1 MTTIGSRPLA
11 YERAT
16 VRLLMLAVLLPAA
29 TVAGCRSAP
38 GIAVAESTIKDG
50 VTLRLRDTGMR
61 LDRSLCSRDSF
72 VCAGVDDN
80 GDVHILTE
88 LPHNSGAQIIRL
100 RKGVG
105 VSVTATLPDVA
116 AASLPSPGRWWQWTH
131 GSFCGPCKGDNWI
144 QIGPDGTVS
153 KTSIPVS
160 KYLGEGPAEQVQAR
174 TYLGYGRWAVLTG
187 FTRTEDATTGR
198 LFIGRDGVVEKQLEV
213 VGGVSGMS
221 YSPSFGEAWLV
232 ESGNGNILAFLPG
245 GSIISVDTTT
255 WATSSVK
262 WAPTECPTRAI
273 VWEEVAP
280 SPSKQK
286 VVASTGCDTVLL
298 REGHKEGQR
307 MRHMRP
313 VDPYSVAW
321 VSEQTLLH
329 WDAEASAF
337 YRFQHVLRAYS
348 LSTGQ
353 ACALCIPVN
362 EGQDIGEM
370 LVVAGAGRAYV
381 IEFGGRVFEVEVI
394 E

>member
-1 MTTIGSRPLA
+1 MTTIGSRLLA
-11 YERAT
+11 FERAT
-16 VRLLMLAVLLPAA
+16 ARLLMLAVLLLAA

-72 VCAGVDDN
+72 VCAGVDDI
-80 GDVHILTE
+80 GDVYVLTE
-88 LPHNSGAQIIRL
+88 IAHNRGARIIRL

-105 VSVTATLPDVA
+105 VSVIATHPAIDPA
-116 AASLPSPGRWWQWTH
+116 PERWWQWTH
-131 GSFCGPCKGDNWI
+131 YCFCGTGGGVGNWVRI
-144 QIGPDGTVS
+144 RPDGTVANEY
-153 KTSIPVS
+153 IPVS
-160 KYLGEGPAEQVQAR
+160 PYLGEGPSEQEQAGV
-174 TYLGYGRWAVLTG
+174 YLGSGRWAVLTG
-187 FTRTEDATTGR
+187 FTRTEDATTGK

-221 YSPSFGEAWLV
+221 YSPSFGEVWLV

-262 WAPTECPTRAI
+262 WAPTELPTRAI
-273 VWEEVAP
+273 VWEEVLP

-298 REGHKEGQR
+298 RDGRKEGQR

-313 VDPYSVAW
+313 GSTFSVAW
-321 VSEQTLLH
+321 VSEQTLLYR
-329 WDAEASAF
+329 DTEASAF
-337 YRFQHVLRAYS
+337 YRFQHVLRAYN
-348 LSTGQ
+348 LSSGQ
-353 ACALCIPVN
+353 ACALCIPVS
-362 EGQDIGEM
+362 EGEDIGGM
-370 LVVAGAGRAYV
+370 LLVAGAGRAYV